1 MTKIWEI
8 LCKFALL
15 SQTENL
21 LDNPWIRLYTLNI
34 KIFETQNNLDLEENM
49 MEFENLITL
58 IHTVS
63 TSKLTEFA
71 MEGDGIQ
78 ISMKADRGMKIAA
91 VPAAGQ
97 MTGAEVSAETEEED
111 AAAAV
116 EGETVKSPLVGM
128 FYNAQSPEAEPFV
141 KVGDPVKKGQTLG
154 IVEAMKLMNEIASE
168 YDGVVKEILVKNE
181 QAVEYGQPLFVIG

>member
-1 MTKIWEI
+1 LI
-8 LCKFALL
+8 
-15 SQTENL
+15 
-21 LDNPWIRLYTLNI
+21 I
-34 KIFETQNNLDLEENM
+34 KINLEPKEYT

-58 IHTVS
+58 INTVS
-63 TSKLTEFA
+63 ASKLTEFS
-71 MEGDGIQ
+71 MEGEGIQ

-97 MTGAEVSAETEEED
+97 ASGAVVSAEEEADE
-111 AAAAV
+111 AAAL

-141 KVGDPVKKGQTLG
+141 KVGDSVKKGQTLG

>member
-1 MTKIWEI
+1 LK
-8 LCKFALL
+8 
-15 SQTENL
+15 
-21 LDNPWIRLYTLNI
+21 I
-34 KIFETQNNLDLEENM
+34 KIILEPEEYM

-58 IHTVS
+58 INTVS

-97 MTGAEVSAETEEED
+97 ISEAVISAEAEEEE
-111 AAAAV
+111 AAAV

>member
-1 MTKIWEI
+1 LK
-8 LCKFALL
+8 
-15 SQTENL
+15 
-21 LDNPWIRLYTLNI
+21 I
-34 KIFETQNNLDLEENM
+34 KIILEPEEYM

-58 IHTVS
+58 INTVS

-91 VPAAGQ
+91 VPAAGAV
-97 MTGAEVSAETEEED
+97 TEAVLPADVEET
-111 AAAAV
+111 AVV